1 MEFGSCWQAVV
12 ENVRDGLIVVDT
24 SGNIAAVNPAME
36 RMTGFTAQEL
46 IGQSC
51 RMLNCTGCK
60 YMAVEEGKP
69 WCELFRVGKV
79 KNKRC
84 VLTNKNGKPIHV
96 LKSAVLMSGPD
107 GNPIGIVET
116 LTDISE
122 NITQKEEI
130 LYLRKTLLMDEG
142 FYGILGQSTPMQQ
155 LFDLISSV
163 AKSHAPVL
171 IQGKSGTGKELVAR
185 AIHET
190 SHRKEGPFIKVN
202 CAALNENL
210 LESELFGHVKGA
222 YTGADRD
229 RIGRFEAAHGGTL
242 FLDEIGD
249 IPLPTQIKLLRVLEE
264 MEIEKVGD
272 HTPIPVNV
280 RIISATNKDLE
291 TLIQENRFREDFY
304 FRINVFPI
312 LCPPLSARKEDIP
325 LLAERFIKQFT
336 AKGEKRVSGVT
347 PDAMAFLLAWS
358 WPGNVRELRNVI
370 EYALVLCTGETIGKE
385 HLPAYILLAETVK
398 STASLQR
405 GFRSDEREVL
415 IQALK
420 QSGGNQSEA
429 ARILGVSR
437 VTVWKRM
444 KRWGLCA

>member
-1 MEFGSCWQAVV
+1 
-12 ENVRDGLIVVDT
+12 
-24 SGNIAAVNPAME
+24 
-36 RMTGFTAQEL
+36 MTGFSAKEL
-46 IGQSC
+46 VGQSC
-51 RMLNCTGCK
+51 RILNCTGCK
-60 YMAVEEGKP
+60 YTAATPGKS
-69 WCELFRVGKV
+69 WCELFSVGKV
-79 KNKRC
+79 KSKAC
-84 VLTNKNGKPIHV
+84 VLTSKNGRPIHV

-107 GNPIGIVET
+107 GAPVGIVET

-122 NITQKEEI
+122 TLSQKEEI

-142 FYGILGQSTPMQQ
+142 FYGILGQSPPMQR
-155 LFDLISSV
+155 LFDLIASV
-163 AKSHAPVL
+163 AKSQAPVL
-171 IQGKSGTGKELVAR
+171 IRGKSGTGKELVAR

-190 SHRKEGPFIKVN
+190 SPRKEGPFIKVN

-291 TLIQENRFREDFY
+291 ALIKDNFFREDFY

-312 LCPPLSARKEDIP
+312 FCPPLSARKEDIP
-325 LLAERFIKQFT
+325 ILAERFIKQFT
-336 AKGEKRVSGVT
+336 ARGEKRVVGIT
-347 PDAMAFLLAWS
+347 PESMAFLLAWS

-370 EYALVLCTGETIGKE
+370 EYALVLCSGEMIGKE
-385 HLPAYILLAETVK
+385 HLPGYILLPAPLGAPPTFHEK
-398 STASLQR
+398 SHA
-405 GFRSDEREVL
+405 DEREAL
-415 IQALK
+415 AQALRK
-420 QSGGNQSEA
+420 SGGNQSAA

-444 KRWGLCA
+444 KKWGLA